1 MDKYTAKYLI
11 KQCQD
16 FLDTEEETSKE
27 YSNAYSVGVAR
38 GKFTIIMEYLQDYA

>member
-16 FLDTEEETSKE
+16 FLDTEEQSSQQFSKS
-27 YSNAYSVGVAR
+27 YTIGIAR
-38 GKFTIIMEYLQDYA
+38 GKFEILIEYLKDYA